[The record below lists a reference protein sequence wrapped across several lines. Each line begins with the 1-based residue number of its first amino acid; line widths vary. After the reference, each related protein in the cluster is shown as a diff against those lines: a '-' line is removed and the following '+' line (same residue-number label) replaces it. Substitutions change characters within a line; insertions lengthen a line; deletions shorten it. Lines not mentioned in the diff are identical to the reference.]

1 MALSHVQTDTP
12 MALVRAAAW
21 ANSLSRMGVNLPLF
35 VIHDIGV
42 MLSMSRGAGGYTLR
56 ARESQLARLQLP
68 QGVRPQLELRSHG
81 DDHRDGG

>member
-21 ANSLSRMGVNLPLF
+21 SNSLSRMGVNLPLF

-42 MLSMSRGAGGYTLR
+42 MLSMSRGRNT
-56 ARESQLARLQLP
+56 
-68 QGVRPQLELRSHG
+68 
-81 DDHRDGG
+81 

>member
-1 MALSHVQTDTP
+1 MALSHVQADTP

-42 MLSMSRGAGGYTLR
+42 MLSMSRGGGGYLLR
-56 ARESQLARLQLP
+56 PR
-68 QGVRPQLELRSHG
+68 
-81 DDHRDGG
+81 